1 MSQRY
6 LTVKMR
12 KKNLLI
18 YWPVNVPQT
27 PLGYQIYAKKRKE
40 VIKKSRKVE
49 SQYAEK
55 LHKAFTILAKLK
67 HELLSLPKKVGKIV
81 KKFDT
86 H

>member
-1 MSQRY
+1 MA
-6 LTVKMR
+6 L
-12 KKNLLI
+12 
-18 YWPVNVPQT
+18 NVPQA

-40 VIKKSRKVE
+40 VIKVE

-67 HELLSLPKKVGKIV
+67 HELLRNLSKKVGKIV
-81 KKFDT
+81 KKFNT